1 MILQWT
7 LARLLRTGNLR
18 GFVCSP
24 AAQKMHNFQASRKKY
39 TPRENQA
46 IESRD
51 NRQEI
56 LMFPNNRE
64 VDKRVMIFTYWNG
77 DVSAHKRSP
86 FPLWMQNPQVGLSLR
101 AGWQRPSWMH
111 TRHPPG
117 TELLVK
123 CSAQSRTR
131 RLSLLLALGRVQAIF
146 VEDHSQSLAPGN
158 LTHLFSQEDCDAL
171 NLTIW
176 TIQQ

>member
-18 GFVCSP
+18 GFECSP
-24 AAQKMHNFQASRKKY
+24 AAQKMYNFQASRKKY

-46 IESRD
+46 MEPRD
-51 NRQEI
+51 NWQEI
-56 LMFPNNRE
+56 QTFPNNRK
-64 VDKRVMIFTYWNG
+64 VDKRVRIFTYWNG

-86 FPLWMQNPQVGLSLR
+86 FLPWMQNPQVGLRLR

-111 TRHPPG
+111 TRHSPG
-117 TELLVK
+117 TELLVQ
-123 CSAQSRTR
+123 CTAQSQTG
-131 RLSLLLALGRVQAIF
+131 RLSLLLALGVQAVF
-146 VEDHSQSLAPGN
+146 VGDHSQSLAPGN
-158 LTHLFSQEDCDAL
+158 LTHLSSQEDCDAL